1 MERILRVTV
10 KAPVASFRRPL
21 DHNFQRTLPI
31 PPPTTLVGIAGA
43 ALGLSDW
50 ELWAQNSPLR
60 RMKVAVWMD
69 AEPGRT
75 RDMWT
80 LLKIKGNKMERS
92 PYMRELLFSVR
103 YTLLYGGDE
112 AFLYRLERA
121 FCDPAYP
128 LSLGRE
134 DELLLVEEIT
144 VDTATEGEP
153 YFRGTVL
160 PGDVRQMRIRP
171 VLQPGIRFEPPVV
184 ETLPLSFIVDTKR
197 IRHPQRPATLS
208 FLPLG
213 VELEIEEPRI
223 PALRCQGRNFAWM
236 NF

>member
-1 MERILRVTV
+1 M
-10 KAPVASFRRPL
+10 
-21 DHNFQRTLPI
+21 
-31 PPPTTLVGIAGA
+31 PPPTTLLGIAGA

-50 ELWAQNSPLR
+50 DLWAENSTLR
-60 RMKVAVWMD
+60 RAKVAVWMD

-80 LLKIKGNKMERS
+80 LLKIKGSKMERS

-112 AFLYRLERA
+112 VFLRQMEQAFR
-121 FCDPAYP
+121 DPVYP

-134 DELLLVEEIT
+134 DELLLVEEIG
-144 VDTATEGEP
+144 VNVATEGEP

-160 PGDVRQMRIRP
+160 PGDVRQMRVRP
-171 VLQPGIRFEPPVV
+171 LLRPGIRFEPPVV
-184 ETLPLSFIVDTKR
+184 ETLPLSFVVDNKR
-197 IRHPQRPATLS
+197 IRHPQCPATLS

-213 VELEIEEPRI
+213 VELEIEEPRVH
-223 PALRCQGRNFAWM
+223 ALQCQGRNFVWM
-236 NF
+236 NS